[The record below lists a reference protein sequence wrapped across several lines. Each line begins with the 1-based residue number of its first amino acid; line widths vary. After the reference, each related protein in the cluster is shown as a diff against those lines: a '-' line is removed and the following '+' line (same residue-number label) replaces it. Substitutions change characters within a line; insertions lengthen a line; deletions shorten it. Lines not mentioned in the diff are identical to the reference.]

1 MQGKIVECKLGE
13 EAVSHS
19 DYLLSKILLGDG
31 SDNIAKVFP
40 RVGIKRVLSLLH
52 DKKLLKERL
61 AESQTAA
68 DQYKLNK
75 KLISFDEIPS
85 ALTEK
90 IKDEV
95 SRRLYKEE
103 ALNSEVDLKDFMML

>member
-1 MQGKIVECKLGE
+1 MQGKLVECKLGE
-13 EAVSHS
+13 ESVSHS

-31 SDNIAKVFP
+31 ADNISKVFP
-40 RVGIKRVLSLLH
+40 RVGIKRVLALIH
-52 DKKLLKERL
+52 DKKALKEKL

-68 DQYKLNK
+68 DQYRLNK
-75 KLISFDEIPS
+75 KLISFDEIP
-85 ALTEK
+85 ADLTEK

-103 ALNSEVDLKDFMML
+103 ALNSDIDLKDFMML